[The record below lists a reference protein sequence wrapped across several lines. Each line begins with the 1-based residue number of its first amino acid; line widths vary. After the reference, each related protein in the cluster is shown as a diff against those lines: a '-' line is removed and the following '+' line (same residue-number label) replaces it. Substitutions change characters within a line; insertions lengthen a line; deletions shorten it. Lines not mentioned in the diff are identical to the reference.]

1 MRPDIAKNERDKL
14 SETIR
19 FHRKVISGQ
28 AVANVLLTLLVG
40 WTVLHD
46 TTRIVPPEVKRPYQ
60 IGAGQADKDY
70 LSDMSGYV
78 LGLIL
83 TSTPE
88 TVDYN
93 NSILLKMAEPEQYP
107 VFKTQ
112 LDAAAIRIKREKITT
127 IWSPQSAQIF
137 VDAKRV
143 IWKGTLKTY
152 IADQPISTL
161 PHTYVVELPI
171 SFSGRTYVRKAE
183 EVLDSTRAAAGR
195 SQ

>member
-14 SETIR
+14 TDTIR
-19 FHRKVISGQ
+19 FHRKVTSGQ
-28 AVANVLLTLLVG
+28 TIANVLLTLLVG

-60 IGAGQADKDY
+60 IGAGQTDKDY

-78 LGLIL
+78 LSLIL

-93 NSILLKMAEPEQYP
+93 NSILLKLAEPEQYP
-107 VFKTQ
+107 VLKTQ

-127 IWSPQSAQIF
+127 IWSPQSAQIS

-152 IADQPISTL
+152 IADQLVSTL

-183 EVLDSTRAAAGR
+183 EVLDSTRAAADR